1 MSRIFTIFTLFG
13 FSLPVL
19 SLTTFCV
26 SSLPAEQAIY
36 RGSLE
41 QVARDGSGTPVKEF
55 QVRCF
60 EDANRSAKT
69 FYVLE
74 ESNASLPWVEQFGET
89 DRKRKILSNS
99 GIVIGY
105 RHLDRNY
112 VIPVGLPFFA
122 DHKELQEDYEWS
134 SEDGEFV
141 VSGEKVVNEHPCW
154 EVKATIGIARHHV
167 FYVRKSDPIIEAATQ
182 TIFMGPGD
190 RFRLKFERD
199 DSGAETATP
208 AKLNQAIQLLTQL
221 KADLKRDED
230 KRFEPVQPDQIKS
243 IASLLPSLIKASK
256 ETELEE
262 FVKEIN
268 TAVQLRQSRDSRV
281 EDLAGSML
289 QQVIPK
295 FTLQKLNAEEISSS
309 EFAGKTVILHFW
321 DYANPTLE
329 QPYGQV
335 GYLDF
340 INSRWSDK
348 GVLIYGVAVNSK
360 LTDPETKAKA
370 IREIQKLKQFMNLGY
385 EITIDPGSALN
396 GFGNPTRLGEEL
408 PLWIV
413 ISPEGKIAH
422 YKTGF
427 YEVDNRVGLREIH
440 DLLEQ
445 FVN

>member
-1 MSRIFTIFTLFG
+1 MSRIFKI
-13 FSLPVL
+13 L
-19 SLTTFCV
+19 SLTCF
-26 SSLPAEQAIY
+26 SLTTYFVNSLAADRSLY
-36 RGSLE
+36 RGTLE

-60 EDANRSAKT
+60 NDANSTAKI

-74 ESNASLPWVEQFGET
+74 ESNNSLPWVEQFGET
-89 DRKRKILSNS
+89 DRKKKILANS

-122 DHKELQEDYEWS
+122 DHKELQEDYEWNS
-134 SEDGEFV
+134 ADGEFV
-141 VSGEKVVNEHPCW
+141 VSGEKVVNGHPCW

-182 TIFMGPGD
+182 TVFMGPGD

-199 DSGAETATP
+199 DTEAKAESP
-208 AKLNQAIQLLTQL
+208 EKINQTIQLLTQL
-221 KADLKRDED
+221 KSDLKRDED
-230 KRFEPVQPDQIKS
+230 KRFEPVQPKQIKS
-243 IASLLPSLIKASK
+243 IASSLPTLIKTSQ
-256 ETELEE
+256 ETELKG

-268 TAVQLRQSRDSRV
+268 TAVQLSLSRNSRV

-289 QQVIPK
+289 QQEIPK

-309 EFAGKTVILHFW
+309 SFAGKTVILHFW

-348 GVLIYGVAVNSK
+348 GVLVYGVAVNSQ

-370 IREIQKLKQFMNLGY
+370 IREIQKLKQFMKLGY
-385 EITIDPGSALN
+385 ELTIDSGSVLN

-408 PLWIV
+408 PLWVV